1 MVTHSALY
9 TPQKRNKTMS
19 YQHILLVTDLKQDA
33 DLVAQKAKQQ
43 LTSESSQLSVL
54 HIVQDTVVGFGYEL
68 IPAASL
74 NEVDEENRQEM
85 KAEMVEFLDRNQLN
99 TKNTNINAEIATAV
113 SSTEGIISYCDA
125 HQVDLL
131 VIGRHERH
139 GLSAL
144 LHGSTV
150 NNIMPNIK
158 CDVLVVH
165 LNI

>member
-1 MVTHSALY
+1 
-9 TPQKRNKTMS
+9 MS

-43 LTSESSQLSVL
+43 LTTQSSQLSIL

-68 IPAASL
+68 IPASSL
-74 NEVDEENRQEM
+74 NEIDEEHKQQM
-85 KAEMVEFLDRNQLN
+85 KAEMVAFLDRNQLN
-99 TKNTNINAEIATAV
+99 TQNTNISAEVVTAI

-150 NNIMPNIK
+150 DNIIPNIK

-165 LNI
+165 LDI